1 MASIRKEIHIDATYK
16 TAKGRFELYA
26 IVGQFQGSGFALG
39 YLILDAHKDIEL
51 TKTTILTEFFN
62 HIQNLGLY
70 QEFIFTDKDFAEIN
84 AARAVWRES
93 HIQLCLWHIKKAI
106 LTKIRSSKK
115 QKKI

>member
-1 MASIRKEIHIDATYK
+1 MSTKTDTLTAIAFLTMIAHTPNVKEIHTYK

-70 QEFIFTDKDFAEIN
+70 PEFIFTDKYIAEIN
-84 AARAVWRES
+84 AARAVWR
-93 HIQLCLWHIKKAI
+93 
-106 LTKIRSSKK
+106 
-115 QKKI
+115 